1 MRKYVMAAG
10 LLVLTTSALYAAD
23 PVTQDMSR
31 KHVFSF
37 STSTSSTVFGGSD
50 IEYRHMFADSRLA
63 AIFFAGFGQESFT
76 ITGSTSS
83 HGSIH
88 STDLGAGLRR
98 NFTPG
103 EQLRPFVQVDVGRSS
118 SGDSCGSISASPTWN
133 YTASGGAE
141 YFLGKRF
148 SVEGRAG
155 LRYAR
160 GSLNCSAVGG
170 GAVGVGGF
178 SQSERSV
185 ATFRSALA
193 VNFYF

>member
-1 MRKYVMAAG
+1 MTKYAIAAG
-10 LLVLTTSALYAAD
+10 LLVLATSALYAAD

-31 KHVFSF
+31 KHVFTF

-50 IEYRHMFADSRLA
+50 VEYRYMFANSRLA

-76 ITGSTSS
+76 TTGSTTS
-83 HGSIH
+83 HGSVH

-103 EQLRPFVQVDVGRSS
+103 EQLRPFVQFDVARSS
-118 SGDSCGSISASPTWN
+118 SGDSCGAISISPNWN

-155 LRYAR
+155 VRYAR
-160 GSLNCSAVGG
+160 GSFNCN
-170 GAVGVGGF
+170 GAAIGVGTGV
-178 SQSERSV
+178 SSESLRTL